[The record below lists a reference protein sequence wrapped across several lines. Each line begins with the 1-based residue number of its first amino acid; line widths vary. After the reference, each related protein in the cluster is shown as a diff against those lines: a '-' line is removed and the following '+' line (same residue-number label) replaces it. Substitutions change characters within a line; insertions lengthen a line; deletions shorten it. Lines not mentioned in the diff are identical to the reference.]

1 MSDEKFD
8 AIIVGGGLAGCS
20 AAIVLARAGLE
31 VLLIERGDYCGAKNM
46 TGGRLY
52 GHSLEKIIPGFAEE
66 APIERVVKREKVS
79 LLTPNGGLDIGY
91 SSGKLSAG
99 PECASYTVLRA
110 KFDQWMAE
118 KAEEAGAEVAA
129 GFLVD
134 ALLVEDGKVVGIS
147 AAGEEMYA
155 DVVILADG
163 VNSLLAQQIGMKK
176 ELEAHQVA
184 VGAKE
189 TIKLSEDVINQRF
202 GLASGEGTAWL
213 SAGDPTAGGFGG
225 GFLYTNKDTIS
236 IGVVATLGDIGHSDV
251 SVPQMLERFKSH
263 PSIAPYLEG
272 GEIIEY
278 SGHLVPEEGI
288 HMVPELVRDGVLVT
302 GDAAGLCVNLGFTVR
317 GMDFA
322 VESGRLAAEAVIKAH
337 ELGDFSAA
345 VLSSYQQAL
354 EYSFVMRDL
363 KSFKGF
369 PTLLSRRAIFECLPE
384 LCGEIADKIFTV
396 DGAPS
401 ENIVLY
407 IVDAIAR
414 RTSASEL
421 MQQITTVLEAF

>member
-79 LLTPNGGLDIGY
+79 LLTPDGGLDIGY

-176 ELEAHQVA
+176 ELEPHQVA

-213 SAGDPTAGGFGG
+213 SAGDP
-225 GFLYTNKDTIS
+225 
-236 IGVVATLGDIGHSDV
+236 
-251 SVPQMLERFKSH
+251 R
-263 PSIAPYLEG
+263 
-272 GEIIEY
+272 
-278 SGHLVPEEGI
+278 
-288 HMVPELVRDGVLVT
+288 R
-302 GDAAGLCVNLGFTVR
+302 
-317 GMDFA
+317 A
-322 VESGRLAAEAVIKAH
+322 V
-337 ELGDFSAA
+337 SAA
-345 VLSSYQQAL
+345 ASCTQIRIPFPSAL
-354 EYSFVMRDL
+354 WPLWGISDTL
-363 KSFKGF
+363 TF
-369 PTLLSRRAIFECLPE
+369 PCPRCW
-384 LCGEIADKIFTV
+384 
-396 DGAPS
+396 
-401 ENIVLY
+401 
-407 IVDAIAR
+407 
-414 RTSASEL
+414 SASRVILPLRPIWKAGKSSNTPAIWYRKKES
-421 MQQITTVLEAF
+421 TWCRSWCGTAFWSPATRRGCV